1 MAYIFDLET
10 DNLLDDVTKIHCMV
24 ILNTETGEKQTYV
37 GAQVPEGIKQLETLS
52 QSGQVLVGH
61 NVIKFDLPVIQKLYP
76 NTTIDTHLV
85 QDTLVLTR
93 LIYSNIADT
102 DANLLAQGKLPGK
115 LFNSHS
121 LEAWGY
127 RLGCHKQGYTGGWDT
142 FSPEMLEYNIQ
153 DTVVTALLYSTCLAQ
168 NYSKE
173 AIDLEHSVAFLMAK
187 QERNG
192 FVFDEAAAVVLYAQL
207 VSRKAELSA
216 QCEALFPPWE
226 VRQADFVPKRSN
238 ATKGW
243 IAGEPVQRFKTVV
256 FNPSSRD
263 HIANRLMALYDWQ
276 PESLTEGGKPKVDEV
291 VLAGLSYPPC
301 VLLSEF
307 LMVQKRLSQLAE
319 GDNAW
324 LSLAKKGKL
333 HGSINTNGAVTGRA
347 THSRPNISQVPS
359 SNSPYGKECRSLFTV
374 PKGWSLVG
382 ADASG
387 LELRCLAHYMG
398 RYDGGKYAL
407 ELLNGDIHTTNQIA
421 AGLPTRSQ
429 AKTFIYGFL
438 YGAGNEKIG
447 SIIGANAIRGG
458 QIKAQFLRSLPA
470 LGRLIEA
477 VRGVQEQGYVTGLD
491 GRRIFVR
498 SSHAA
503 LNSLLQGAGAVICK
517 QWLITLEEQLQV
529 RGLKH
534 DWDGDYVFCAW
545 SHDEVQIACRTPEI
559 AAVVAELATKSVV
572 LAGEHFNLRCP
583 LAGEAKIG
591 KNWNDTH

>member
-10 DNLLDDVTKIHCMV
+10 DNLLEAVTKIHCMV

-37 GAQVPEGIKQLETLS
+37 GAQVKEGITQLEALS
-52 QSGQVLVGH
+52 HNGQVLVGH

-76 NTTIDTHLV
+76 DTSIDTSQV

-93 LIYSNIADT
+93 LIFSNVGDT
-102 DANLLAQGKLPGK
+102 DAKLLSSGALPGK

-127 RLGCHKQGYTGGWDT
+127 RLGCHKQGYTGGWEK
-142 FSPEMLEYNIQ
+142 FSQEMLNYNIQ
-153 DTVVTALLYSTCLAQ
+153 DTVVTAMLYTKCLAA
-168 NYSKE
+168 NYSKQ

-216 QCEALFPPWE
+216 QCETLFPPWE
-226 VRQADFVPKRSN
+226 VRQADFIPKANNKAR
-238 ATKGW
+238 GY
-243 IAGEPVQRFKTVV
+243 IAGTAVPRYKTVV

-263 HIANRLMALYDWQ
+263 HIANRLITLYGWK

-291 VLAGLSYPPC
+291 VLAGLNYPPC

-319 GDNAW
+319 GENAW
-324 LSLAKKGKL
+324 LSLSKNGKL

-359 SNSPYGKECRSLFTV
+359 STSPYGKECRSLFTV
-374 PKGWSLVG
+374 PPGWILVG

-387 LELRCLAHYMG
+387 LELRCLAHYMA
-398 RYDGGKYAL
+398 RYDGGKYAV

-447 SIIGANAIRGG
+447 SIIGADAVRGG

-470 LGRLIEA
+470 LGFLIEA
-477 VRGVQEQGYVTGLD
+477 VRDVQRKGYLTGLD

-517 QWLITLEEQLQV
+517 QWLVTLEAQLQV

-545 SHDEVQIACRTPEI
+545 SHDEVQIACRTPEV
-559 AAVVAELATKSVV
+559 AEVVAEIATKSVV